1 MAPYSVMITGANRG
15 IGLGLVKEYLKNK
28 EIHHIIATARDPNT
42 AQHLNEISDNRLKV
56 VKLDVTCDDSI
67 KNAYAEVEKIVG
79 EKGLTVLIHNA
90 GIFVPYSTK
99 MEPNRATLIKVF
111 DTNAASAVVIT
122 QVFLPLL
129 RKSATAYGKDEF
141 SPDRAAVIGI
151 SSGVGSIG
159 TNTSGSGSHGSLA
172 YRMSKSAMNSVLK
185 TMAID
190 LEPEHIFV
198 VSFTPGWVRTDM
210 GGQNGEI
217 SVEESAEAM
226 VASFGQL
233 KKEHHGGF
241 FKRNLETFPY

>member
-42 AQHLNEISDNRLKV
+42 A
-56 VKLDVTCDDSI
+56 
-67 KNAYAEVEKIVG
+67 
-79 EKGLTVLIHNA
+79 
-90 GIFVPYSTK
+90 
-99 MEPNRATLIKVF
+99 
-111 DTNAASAVVIT
+111 

-159 TNTSGSGSHGSLA
+159 TNTSGSGTHGSLA
-172 YRMSKSAMNSVLK
+172 YRMSK
-185 TMAID
+185 
-190 LEPEHIFV
+190 
-198 VSFTPGWVRTDM
+198 
-210 GGQNGEI
+210 
-217 SVEESAEAM
+217 VEESAEAM